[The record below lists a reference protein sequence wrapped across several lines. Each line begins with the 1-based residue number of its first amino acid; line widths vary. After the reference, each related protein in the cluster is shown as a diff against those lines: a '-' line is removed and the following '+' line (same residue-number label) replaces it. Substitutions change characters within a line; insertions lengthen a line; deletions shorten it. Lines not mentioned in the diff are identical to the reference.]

1 MDLLDHLLVPSSPPN
16 SSPTSVARFT
26 QTMASAL
33 ALERPPDENE
43 PPPPSSTGLA
53 NVFSIEEFERQ
64 HAEQRAQIDAELAAR
79 RKRTA
84 PKLSSF
90 PNGSNG
96 SRGVPAEPQTLI
108 PIGKPRTPGHTIAFY
123 QLCQA
128 RGVVP
133 SFEFPEKLGGQRFG
147 FRLEVAGRVVEEEG
161 PWGSK
166 KEAKEAA
173 CERGLEVLKE
183 LQNMN
188 GVASWGAG
196 TQGGSA
202 GAAGGQDE
210 LFDPATGKPW
220 IGLLLEFCAATQTP
234 QPVYQEYALGQ
245 RFACTCTLNLPPSTG
260 ACSIDSL
267 IGDVQ
272 GPRTFGS
279 LSTIFTSKKTA
290 RANSAREAVEWLRQ
304 NGHLSETEPPRKKA
318 KVSNPVIAAAVG
330 SDPSA
335 GNTNNNDSSTGNN
348 TTTAVAKASDSTAA
362 NTATSTSHDN
372 NTNTSN
378 GSTGLTAQSSESYGA
393 LVNNLCA
400 SLGLQMPE
408 YRLTNS
414 TDVPGFWSGAAY
426 IGREPSLQGIAPI
439 RHVFGKK
446 RAKEECAKGVWE
458 VLRGWKREG
467 A

>member
-43 PPPPSSTGLA
+43 PPP
-53 NVFSIEEFERQ
+53 R
-64 HAEQRAQIDAELAAR
+64 QIDAELAAR
-79 RKRTA
+79 RNRTA

-173 CERGLEVLKE
+173 CERGLE
-183 LQNMN
+183 
-188 GVASWGAG
+188 
-196 TQGGSA
+196 GGSA

-318 KVSNPVIAAAVG
+318 KVSNPVIVAA
-330 SDPSA
+330 
-335 GNTNNNDSSTGNN
+335 
-348 TTTAVAKASDSTAA
+348 ASDSTAA